1 MDDIRTQTAIML
13 QEIEQEELNKNRDL
27 IHSFSKYCKKRD
39 IILEAKNFHYI
50 HTIGCYIEY
59 PNILQSLSCLQPTKD
74 GLFHENKLLNSF
86 TKRPHITGFYYA
98 DAYMP
103 MAHPLFR
110 RNYNPINNFAPRF
123 VERFWQLD
131 LPGIDKCIALDSDRV
146 RINVDNS
153 VCIERDIWYGARF
166 STDIVQTRNGSTVL
180 APPPDIPDLYDNF
193 FGEVLK
199 LDIFWSESND
209 LKTFQAEELKKEY
222 VTIELNGI
230 TYHPVRYIH
239 AQYDLKKRTFCHMDG
254 AIHLYL
260 PKEFDLRKGNN
271 LTFNRKNDKQIKPR
285 SIKLFRIDGDIPVSV
300 WSEFVS
306 QFFTGDPQIYE
317 YFAGHYPSHVTKV
330 IDRIRSTRS

>member
-27 IHSFSKYCKKRD
+27 IHSFSKYCKERD
-39 IILEAKNFHYI
+39 IILEAKNFHYM
-50 HTIGCYIEY
+50 HTIGCYVEY

-123 VERFWQLD
+123 VERFWQLN

-166 STDIVQTRNGSTVL
+166 STDIAQTRNGSTVL
-180 APPPDIPDLYDNF
+180 ASPLDIPDRYDNF

-209 LKTFQAEELKKEY
+209 LKTFQAEELKKS
-222 VTIELNGI
+222 
-230 TYHPVRYIH
+230 
-239 AQYDLKKRTFCHMDG
+239 M
-254 AIHLYL
+254 
-260 PKEFDLRKGNN
+260 
-271 LTFNRKNDKQIKPR
+271 
-285 SIKLFRIDGDIPVSV
+285 
-300 WSEFVS
+300 
-306 QFFTGDPQIYE
+306 
-317 YFAGHYPSHVTKV
+317 
-330 IDRIRSTRS
+330 